1 MAQQL
6 LHFFRNQIATVGGSS
21 AAVIPNN
28 LVWYLKDLNSS
39 VSATSPLKLVASSLE
54 LNHKDPVISG

>member
-6 LHFFRNQIATVGGSS
+6 LHFFRNQLATVGGSS

-39 VSATSPLKLVASSLE
+39 VSATSPLKLVASS
-54 LNHKDPVISG
+54 